1 MHKRPPDKDPL
12 TLGNSGTTIRWT
24 GRRCF
29 VQIRRPAQAAVTRLV
44 IGTVTLGLFVAGVS
58 AQTPATPAFPAASA
72 PTGPTLQAELL
83 KTIDA
88 SHAKA
93 GDEVTARI
101 VAPVEFD
108 GAKYPAGAVVLGHVT
123 KVDPT
128 CLVLLFDHIEVK
140 KNAPAQVG
148 LSLRAVMMPHSSPR
162 STGDQIS
169 PRAQGAGG
177 SGVDPAISAPRGRGE
192 MLRSPQAAVED
203 SANTVFQGPR
213 SVPAGNGSVVG
224 LPGVNLAIS
233 SDPKAGATFEADKDQ
248 KMKLEKGLQIIFV
261 MSK

>member
-1 MHKRPPDKDPL
+1 
-12 TLGNSGTTIRWT
+12 
-24 GRRCF
+24 

-58 AQTPATPAFPAASA
+58 AQTPATPASPAASA

-123 KVDPT
+123 EVDPT
-128 CLVLLFDHIEVK
+128 
-140 KNAPAQVG
+140 AWA
-148 LSLRAVMMPHSSPR
+148 
-162 STGDQIS
+162 
-169 PRAQGAGG
+169 
-177 SGVDPAISAPRGRGE
+177 RGE
-192 MLRSPQAAVED
+192 IWSPVDRGGECGIITARSD
-203 SANTVFQGPR
+203 SPT
-213 SVPAGNGSVVG
+213 
-224 LPGVNLAIS
+224 
-233 SDPKAGATFEADKDQ
+233 
-248 KMKLEKGLQIIFV
+248 
-261 MSK
+261 